1 MTCMAASTRPTQI
14 VDENDNLI
22 GHKVRLEIDWETDI
36 YRVTSLWVT
45 NSRGDVLLAQRS
57 HTKRSDPGKWGPAA
71 AGTLEKDET
80 YESNVYKE
88 AEEEIGLTGVTFVQG
103 PKLREDTPRRL
114 FCQFYSA
121 VVDWPLSSFVIESE
135 EVEQIKWMP
144 KKEFLQDVRKHP
156 EAYVASMSVIVQI
169 FYSDEARG

>member
-1 MTCMAASTRPTQI
+1 
-14 VDENDNLI
+14 
-22 GHKVRLEIDWETDI
+22 
-36 YRVTSLWVT
+36 VTSCW
-45 NSRGDVLLAQRS
+45 RS
-57 HTKRSDPGKWGPAA
+57 ARTPSAATPAN
-71 AGTLEKDET
+71 G
-80 YESNVYKE
+80 VRPPP

-121 VVDWPLSSFVIESE
+121 VVDWPLSSFTIESE

-144 KKEFLQDVRKHP
+144 KEEFLQDVRKHP